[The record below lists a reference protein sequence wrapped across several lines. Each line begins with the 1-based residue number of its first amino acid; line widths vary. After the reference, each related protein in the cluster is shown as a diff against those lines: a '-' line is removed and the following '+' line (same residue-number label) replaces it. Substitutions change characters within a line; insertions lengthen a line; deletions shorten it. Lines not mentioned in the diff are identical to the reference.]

1 MDGQALV
8 VVVASLLTIGAATWL
23 LAPIARGMGERL
35 RGGRAGDAELAA
47 LRAEV
52 QALRDD
58 LLDEQQRTRTEMG
71 ELVERLEF
79 AERLLAQQRDP
90 SRLPGR

>member
-1 MDGQALV
+1 MDEQMIV

-35 RGGRAGDAELAA
+35 RGGRAGEAELDA

-58 LLDEQQRTRTEMG
+58 LLDEQQRSRAEIG
-71 ELVERLEF
+71 ELIERLEF
-79 AERLLAQQRDP
+79 AERLLAQQRDAP
-90 SRLPGR
+90 RLPGR